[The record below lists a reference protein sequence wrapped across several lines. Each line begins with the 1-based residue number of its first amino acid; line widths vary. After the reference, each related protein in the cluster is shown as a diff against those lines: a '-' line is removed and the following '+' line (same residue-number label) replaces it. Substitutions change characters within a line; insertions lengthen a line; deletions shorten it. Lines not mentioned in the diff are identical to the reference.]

1 MLISLRCGRK
11 RCAIGFSK
19 KRPPGSH
26 LLQPLGA
33 SVCEWLQVAAKWLLE
48 HVAAK
53 WLQVAASGWK
63 GLPSGCFVKCL
74 PSAASVCQVAAL
86 ASGCKWLQVAAGG
99 CKWPPEQMAASGCKW
114 LQVAAWASG
123 CKWLFEQVA
132 IRLNERQFFFAFGF
146 WNIVHNVPPGVID
159 SPGLCDT
166 DLAKTC
172 KNTPKQEQQQE
183 EQQEEGEGEEE
194 EEKEEEDKEQER
206 IEQGEQW
213 EQGGQDGEQNEE
225 QEQEPQQKQEQETEQ
240 YQEQEHNHKN
250 KTKNK
255 SLTFDHPWCYAAK
268 SCPWFSNSFDST
280 LSDHSLFLQSSGL
293 LPCKIWSLTCKSL
306 LLRSKILSLTFKHV
320 GCYALRFCLSCP

>member
-1 MLISLRCGRK
+1 
-11 RCAIGFSK
+11 
-19 KRPPGSH
+19 
-26 LLQPLGA
+26 
-33 SVCEWLQVAAKWLLE
+33 
-48 HVAAK
+48 
-53 WLQVAASGWK
+53 
-63 GLPSGCFVKCL
+63 
-74 PSAASVCQVAAL
+74 
-86 ASGCKWLQVAAGG
+86 
-99 CKWPPEQMAASGCKW
+99 MAASGCKW

-132 IRLNERQFFFAFGF
+132 IRLNERQFSFAFGF

-172 KNTPKQEQQQE
+172 KNNPKQEQQQE

-194 EEKEEEDKEQER
+194 EEKEEEEEVEEQEQDNEQER

-213 EQGGQDGEQNEE
+213 EPGGQDGEQNEE
-225 QEQEPQQKQEQETEQ
+225 QEQEPQQKQEQKTEQ

-268 SCPWFSNSFDST
+268 SCPWFSNSFDAT